1 MKQLDAD
8 IKSKNFKKIYVF
20 YGDQDYLKSR
30 YKDILVRQFIPDGD
44 TMNLTSFYGKNT
56 DIKEV
61 LEIAGTMPFFAER
74 RVVVLE
80 KSGLFTSACEELA
93 EYIPDIPD
101 TCVMIFCEDKIDSRL
116 KQTKAAKTAGSVVEF
131 TDLGEAD
138 LRKWVLQRI
147 SKEHRQITSNALDL
161 FIERCGSDLWQVS
174 NELEKVISYTFD
186 KDGIRKEDVDAV
198 CPPPAEDKI
207 FVMINAILDNDAQ
220 TALVCYRDL
229 LALRSEPLNILGLIR
244 EQYRLMLH
252 AKEMSE
258 ENVPL
263 KDMAA
268 VMKLRDTRVRM
279 ALPVAGKSSKIRLIE
294 GIKACAECDEKIKTG
309 LLNAHIGVE
318 SLIVSLI
325 QRRN

>member
-1 MKQLDAD
+1 
-8 IKSKNFKKIYVF
+8 
-20 YGDQDYLKSR
+20 
-30 YKDILVRQFIPDGD
+30 
-44 TMNLTSFYGKNT
+44 
-56 DIKEV
+56 
-61 LEIAGTMPFFAER
+61 MPFMAER
-74 RVVVLE
+74 RVIVLE
-80 KSGLFTSACEELA
+80 NTGLFEKACDELA
-93 EYIPDIPD
+93 DYIPNIPD
-101 TCVMIFCEDKIDSRL
+101 SCCMIFSEEKVDSRL
-116 KQTKAAKTAGSVVEF
+116 RQTKAVKTHGCIAEF
-131 TDLGEAD
+131 SNLTEAD
-138 LRKWVLQRI
+138 MRDFVMKKLAR
-147 SKEHRQITSNALDL
+147 EHRPITEKALDL
-161 FIERCGSDLWQVS
+161 FVKRCSDDLWQVTGD
-174 NELEKVISYTFD
+174 LEKLISYTFG
-186 KDGIRKEDVDAV
+186 KDGIRVEDVEAV
-198 CPPPAEDKI
+198 IPAPAEDKI
-207 FVMINAILDNDAQ
+207 FGMIDAILARD
-220 TALVCYRDL
+220 TKKTLVYYKDL

-309 LLNAHIGVE
+309 LLEAHIGVE

>member
-44 TMNLTSFYGKNT
+44 TMNLTSFYGKKT

-116 KQTKAAKTAGSVVEF
+116 KQTKAAKTVGSVVEF

-198 CPPPAEDKI
+198 CPPPAEDPH
-207 FVMINAILDNDAQ
+207 LWQ
-220 TALVCYRDL
+220 
-229 LALRSEPLNILGLIR
+229 RSSRPRSAGLPYTLCPL
-244 EQYRLMLH
+244 
-252 AKEMSE
+252 
-258 ENVPL
+258 
-263 KDMAA
+263 
-268 VMKLRDTRVRM
+268 
-279 ALPVAGKSSKIRLIE
+279 
-294 GIKACAECDEKIKTG
+294 
-309 LLNAHIGVE
+309 
-318 SLIVSLI
+318 
-325 QRRN
+325 